1 MTNRGADMKEYSVSP
16 FKKVLASMCHHCPL
30 CRYGRAKPD
39 SVLGKVLHHRLHA
52 DYCPLWKAEKAVYG
66 ADQQTPGELKGA

>member
-52 DYCPLWKAEKAVYG
+52 EYCPMWKAEKEAYG
-66 ADQQTPGELKGA
+66 AGQQTPGE